1 MEGIFG
7 RDLELTAMDQFLNST
22 PNWPSAM
29 IIQGEAG
36 IGKTTLWLEG
46 VRRAEERSVRA
57 LQARPAESEQKL
69 SYVALAD
76 LVVGAFDEVG
86 STLPEVQQRALA
98 GALVRDETVDGTSA
112 LTTATA
118 FVGVLAA
125 CAEKSEVLLAVDDV
139 QWLDSASAEALAFA
153 LRRLPPKVGVLLAHR
168 VELGQEL
175 PLGLARALP
184 EDRLLRIAP
193 RPLSLAALHHL
204 VKFRLGTSLPRPLL
218 ARLADASGGNPFYA
232 LEMARALAPDGD
244 LKPTQPLP
252 VPRNLEELVRSR
264 VETLSAPAWQLAL
277 AAAATSQPTRS
288 VLASALPADA
298 DFGAALLE
306 AEEAG
311 VLSSE
316 NERIR
321 FEHPLLASVIY
332 ASASAER
339 RRQLHKRLA
348 LVVSDLE
355 ERARHLA
362 LCTTEP
368 EEEIAAELEA
378 AAALAARRGAPEA
391 AAELFSAAKRLTPL
405 ASKEKL
411 TSRGLGEAKALLAA
425 GDIDGARKL
434 ASEAAATSAAGLRAE
449 AELIL
454 GDVDWIGG
462 SWARAIEH
470 LENAIAAEPED
481 PALAAR
487 AYPKLVNY
495 TVAHAPSE
503 GIERAERAFAALS
516 SQRVPAAV
524 ASVAFDSYW
533 AGLLLGGGA
542 RPELLER
549 WRELEDQAGPESAKS
564 VIPLIYFHS
573 IDDFDAAR
581 NRHAVESEWYR
592 VRGEEGWAAER
603 LAHLGFVEFRAGRW
617 DLAERLVEDSCTAI
631 AQLERPGP
639 WTMPFRLRSF
649 VDAGRGRTERART
662 TLLPLIDEANR
673 SGRTSWEAL
682 FLSTL
687 AFVEFADDDHAA
699 VDAALTR
706 MYRCTEDTGI
716 RDLIPD
722 RSEPLHVESL
732 VALGEIERARGALDR
747 LEERGQMFPRLWI
760 DVTLPRARAI
770 VLAAEGELEKAFAAL
785 NALDE
790 AAAANLPFDLA
801 WTLLVRGRLLR
812 RAKQR
817 HAAAEVLRAALKQ
830 FEQLGAPSWI
840 ERTRAELDRVGL
852 RRAPTELTAT
862 ERRVAELAASGLT
875 NREVASKAFMSPK
888 TVQANLA
895 RVYRKLGISSR
906 AELGARMS
914 EERRRVAEQT

>member
-7 RDLELTAMDQFLNST
+7 RDLELAAIERFLDSGST
-22 PNWPSAM
+22 WPGAVV
-29 IIQGEAG
+29 IEGEAG

-46 VRRAEERSVRA
+46 VRRAEARGLRT

-76 LVVGAFDEVG
+76 LVVEAFDEVG
-86 STLPEVQQRALA
+86 ATLPQVQQRALS
-98 GALVRDETVDGTSA
+98 GALVREDASA
-112 LTTATA
+112 GASARTTATA

-125 CAEKSEVLLAVDDV
+125 CAENGAVLLAVDDV
-139 QWLDSASAEALAFA
+139 QWLDSASAQTLAFA
-153 LRRLPPKVGVLLAHR
+153 LRRLPPKVGMLLAHR
-168 VELGQEL
+168 VEARQEL
-175 PLGLARALP
+175 PLGLARALS
-184 EDRLLRIAP
+184 EDRLSRIAP
-193 RPLSLAALHHL
+193 GPLSVASLHHL
-204 VKFRLGTSLPRPLL
+204 VKSRLGTTLPRPLL

-232 LEMARALAPDGD
+232 LEMARALAPVGD
-244 LKPTQPLP
+244 LKPAQPLP
-252 VPRNLEELVRSR
+252 VPRDLEELVVAR
-264 VETLSAPAWQLAL
+264 VQTLSVPARQLAL

-306 AEEAG
+306 AEEVG
-311 VLSSE
+311 VLASKDD
-316 NERIR
+316 RIR

-332 ASASAER
+332 GSASAER

-348 LVVSDLE
+348 LVVSDPE

-368 EEEIAAELEA
+368 DEEIAAELEA
-378 AAALAARRGAPEA
+378 GAALAAKRGAQEA
-391 AAELFSAAKRLTPL
+391 AAELYSAAKRLTPPDR
-405 ASKEKL
+405 EDEL
-411 TSRGLGEAKALLAA
+411 TRRGLGEAKALLAA
-425 GDIDGARKL
+425 GDIDGARKI
-434 ASEAAATSAAGLRAE
+434 ASEAAATGAAGLRAE

-454 GDVDWIGG
+454 GDLAWIGG
-462 SWARAIEH
+462 SWAAAIEH
-470 LENAIAAEPED
+470 LENALAAEPDD

-495 TVAHAPSE
+495 STHDPTKE
-503 GIERAERAFAALS
+503 IERAERALAALS
-516 SQRVPAAV
+516 AQRVPAAV
-524 ASVAFDSYW
+524 ASVAFDLYW
-533 AGLLLGGGA
+533 AELLLGHGA
-542 RPELLER
+542 RRDLFER
-549 WRELEDQAGPESAKS
+549 WTELEDRAGPDAPKS

-581 NRHAVESEWYR
+581 SRHAVEAEWYR
-592 VRGEEGWAAER
+592 VRGEEGWVAER

-617 DLAERLVEDSCTAI
+617 ELAERLVEDACTAI

-639 WTMPFRLRSF
+639 WTTLFRYRSL
-649 VDAGRGRTERART
+649 VDAGRGRTRRART

-673 SGRTSWEAL
+673 FGRTVWESL

-699 VDAALTR
+699 VDATLTR

-716 RDLIPD
+716 RDLMPD
-722 RSEPLHVESL
+722 RSEPLHIESL
-732 VALGEIERARGALDR
+732 VALGEVERARGALER
-747 LEERGQMFPRLWI
+747 LEERGRVFPRLWI

-770 VLAAEGELEKAFAAL
+770 VLAAEGELEKAFAAIDS
-785 NALDE
+785 LDE
-790 AAAANLPFDLA
+790 GAAANLPFDLA
-801 WTLLVRGRLLR
+801 WTLLVRGRLHR

-817 HAAAEVLRAALKQ
+817 HAAAEVLRAALEQ
-830 FEQLGAPSWI
+830 FERLGAPSWI
-840 ERTRAELDRVGL
+840 KRTRAELERVGL
-852 RRAPTELTAT
+852 RRAPDELTPT

-914 EERRRVAEQT
+914 EERSRVNAQT

>member
-7 RDLELTAMDQFLNST
+7 RDLELTAIEQFLNSA

-29 IIQGEAG
+29 VIEGEAG

-46 VRRAEERSVRA
+46 LRRAEERSMRV

-76 LVVGAFDEVG
+76 LVVEAFDEVG
-86 STLPEVQQRALA
+86 SALPGVQQRALA
-98 GALVRDETVDGTSA
+98 GALVRDEAVDGTSA
-112 LTTATA
+112 RTTATA

-125 CAEKSEVLLAVDDV
+125 CAEKSAVLLAVDDV
-139 QWLDSASAEALAFA
+139 QWLDSASAESLAFA

-168 VELGQEL
+168 VEPRREL

-204 VKFRLGTSLPRPLL
+204 VKFRHGTSLPRPLL

-232 LEMARALAPDGD
+232 LEMARALAPDGE

-252 VPRNLEELVRSR
+252 VPRNLEELVLSR
-264 VETLSAPAWQLAL
+264 VETLSAPARQLAL

-288 VLASALPADA
+288 VLASALPTDS

-332 ASASAER
+332 GSASAER

-348 LVVSDLE
+348 LLVSDPE

-362 LCTTEP
+362 PCTTEP
-368 EEEIAAELEA
+368 DEEIAAELEA

-391 AAELFSAAKRLTPL
+391 AAELFSAAKRLTPQ
-405 ASKEKL
+405 ARGEEL

-425 GDIDGARKL
+425 ADVGGARKI
-434 ASEAAATSAAGLRAE
+434 ASEAAAASAAGPRAE
-449 AELIL
+449 AELLL
-454 GDVDWIGG
+454 GDLDWIGG
-462 SWARAIEH
+462 SWASAIEH
-470 LENAIAAEPED
+470 LENALAAEPED

-487 AYPKLVNY
+487 TYPKLVNY
-495 TVAHAPSE
+495 TVAHAPGE
-503 GIERAERAFAALS
+503 GIERAERALAALS
-516 SQRVPAAV
+516 SERVPAAV
-524 ASVAFDSYW
+524 ASVTFDLYW
-533 AGLLLGGGA
+533 AELLLGHGA

-549 WRELEDQAGPESAKS
+549 WGALEDQAGPEAPKS

-581 NRHAVESEWYR
+581 NRHAVEAEWYR
-592 VRGEEGWAAER
+592 VRGEEGWVAER
-603 LAHLGFVEFRAGRW
+603 LAHLGFAEFRAGRW
-617 DLAERLVEDSCTAI
+617 GLAERLVEDSCTAI

-673 SGRTSWEAL
+673 SGRTSWESL

-706 MYRCTEDTGI
+706 MYRCIEDTGI
-716 RDLIPD
+716 RDLVPD
-722 RSEPLHVESL
+722 RSEPLHIESL
-732 VALGEIERARGALDR
+732 VALGEVERARGALTR
-747 LEERGQMFPRLWI
+747 LEERGRVFPRLWI
-760 DVTLPRARAI
+760 DMALPRARAI

-785 NALDE
+785 DALDE
-790 AAAANLPFDLA
+790 AAAANLPFDFA
-801 WTLLVRGRLLR
+801 WTLLLRGRLHR

-817 HAAAEVLRAALKQ
+817 HVAAEVLRAALKQ

-914 EERRRVAEQT
+914 EERGSVKAQT

>member
-7 RDLELTAMDQFLNST
+7 RDLELIAMEQFLNST

-29 IIQGEAG
+29 VIEGEAG

-46 VRRAEERSVRA
+46 VRRAEERSMRA

-76 LVVGAFDEVG
+76 MVVGAFDEVG
-86 STLPEVQQRALA
+86 STLPQVQQRALA

-112 LTTATA
+112 RTTATA

-125 CAEKSEVLLAVDDV
+125 CAEKSAVLLAVDDV
-139 QWLDSASAEALAFA
+139 QWLDSASAESLAFA

-204 VKFRLGTSLPRPLL
+204 VKFRLGRSLPRPLL

-232 LEMARALAPDGD
+232 LEMARALVPDGD

-252 VPRNLEELVRSR
+252 VPRNLEELVLSR
-264 VETLSAPAWQLAL
+264 VETLSAPARQLAL

-288 VLASALPADA
+288 VLALALPADA
-298 DFGAALLE
+298 DFGVALLE

-311 VLSSE
+311 VLTSE

-332 ASASAER
+332 GSASAER

-348 LVVSDLE
+348 LVVSDPE

-391 AAELFSAAKRLTPL
+391 AAELFSAARRLTPL

-411 TSRGLGEAKALLAA
+411 TSRGLGEAKALLSA
-425 GDIDGARKL
+425 GDVGGARNI
-434 ASEAAATSAAGLRAE
+434 ASEAAAASAASLRAE
-449 AELIL
+449 AELLL

-495 TVAHAPSE
+495 TVAHAPRE

-516 SQRVPAAV
+516 SERVPAAV

-533 AGLLLGGGA
+533 AGLLLGHGA

-549 WRELEDQAGPESAKS
+549 WGELEDQAGPEAPKS

-581 NRHAVESEWYR
+581 NRYAVEAEWYR

-617 DLAERLVEDSCTAI
+617 GLAERLVEDSCTAI

-649 VDAGRGRTERART
+649 IDAGRGRTERART
-662 TLLPLIDEANR
+662 TLLPLIDVANR

-706 MYRCTEDTGI
+706 MYRCTEDAGI

-732 VALGEIERARGALDR
+732 VALGEIERARGALAR
-747 LEERGQMFPRLWI
+747 LEERGRIFPRLWI

-770 VLAAEGELEKAFAAL
+770 VLAAEGELDKAFAAL
-785 NALDE
+785 DALDE
-790 AAAANLPFDLA
+790 AAAAKLPFDFA
-801 WTLLVRGRLLR
+801 WTLLVRGRLHR

-817 HAAAEVLRAALKQ
+817 HAAAEVLRATLEQ
-830 FEQLGAPSWI
+830 FEQLGAPSWV

-852 RRAPTELTAT
+852 RRAPTELTPT

-914 EERRRVAEQT
+914 EERGRVAAQT

>member
-29 IIQGEAG
+29 VIQGEAG

-46 VRRAEERSVRA
+46 VRRAEERSMQT
-57 LQARPAESEQKL
+57 LKARPAESEQKL

-76 LVVGAFDEVG
+76 LVVGTFDEVG

-533 AGLLLGGGA
+533 AGLLLGRGV

-662 TLLPLIDEANR
+662 TLLPLIDQANR

-747 LEERGQMFPRLWI
+747 LEERGHMFPRLWI

-785 NALDE
+785 NALDD

-801 WTLLVRGRLLR
+801 WTLLVRGRLHR

-895 RVYRKLGISSR
+895 RVYRKLGIGSR

-914 EERRRVAEQT
+914 EDRGR

>member
-1 MEGIFG
+1 VEGIFG
-7 RDLELTAMDQFLNST
+7 RDLELAAMEQFLHNT
-22 PNWPSAM
+22 RTWPSAVV
-29 IIQGEAG
+29 IEGEAG

-46 VRRAEERSVRA
+46 VRRAAERGVRA

-76 LVVGAFDEVG
+76 LVAEAFDEVG
-86 STLPEVQQRALA
+86 SALPQVQQRALA
-98 GALVRDETVDGTSA
+98 GALVREDADGGASER
-112 LTTATA
+112 TTATA

-125 CAEKSEVLLAVDDV
+125 CAEKGAVLLAVDDV
-139 QWLDSASAEALAFA
+139 QWLDAASAQTLAFA
-153 LRRLPPKVGVLLAHR
+153 LRRLPPKVGLLLAHR
-168 VELGQEL
+168 VAARQEL
-175 PLGLARALP
+175 PLGLARALS

-193 RPLSLAALHHL
+193 GPLSLAALHHL
-204 VKFRLGTSLPRPLL
+204 MKSRLGTSLPRPLL

-232 LEMARALAPDGD
+232 LEMARALAPVGD
-244 LKPTQPLP
+244 LKPAQPLP
-252 VPRNLEELVRSR
+252 VPRNLEELVVSR
-264 VETLSAPAWQLAL
+264 VETLSAPARQLAL

-288 VLASALPADA
+288 ILASALPADV

-311 VLSSE
+311 VLASKDD
-316 NERIR
+316 RIR

-332 ASASAER
+332 GSASAER
-339 RRQLHKRLA
+339 RRQLHRRLA
-348 LVVSDLE
+348 LVVSDPE

-362 LCTTEP
+362 LCTTDP
-368 EEEIAAELEA
+368 DEEIAAELEA
-378 AAALAARRGAPEA
+378 GAALAARRGAQEA
-391 AAELFSAAKRLTPL
+391 AAELFSAARRLTPPDR
-405 ASKEKL
+405 ADGL
-411 TSRGLGEAKALLAA
+411 TRRGLGEATALLAA
-425 GDIDGARKL
+425 GDIDGARKIT
-434 ASEAAATSAAGLRAE
+434 SEAAATSASGLRAE
-449 AELIL
+449 AELLL
-454 GDVDWIGG
+454 GDLAWIGG
-462 SWARAIEH
+462 SWADAIEH
-470 LENAIAAEPED
+470 LENALVAEPED

-495 TVAHAPSE
+495 STHDPTKE
-503 GIERAERAFAALS
+503 IERAERALAALS
-516 SQRVPAAV
+516 AQHVPAAV
-524 ASVAFDSYW
+524 ASVAFDLYW
-533 AGLLLGGGA
+533 AELLLGHGA
-542 RPELLER
+542 RRDLFER
-549 WRELEDQAGPESAKS
+549 WEELEDRAGPDAPKS

-581 NRHAVESEWYR
+581 NRHAVEAEWYR
-592 VRGEEGWAAER
+592 VRGEEGWVAER

-617 DLAERLVEDSCTAI
+617 ELAERLVEDACIAI
-631 AQLERPGP
+631 AQVERPGP
-639 WTMPFRLRSF
+639 WTSLFRLRSF
-649 VDAGRGRTERART
+649 VDAGRGRTRRART
-662 TLLPLIDEANR
+662 TLLPLIDDANR
-673 SGRTSWEAL
+673 SGRTVWESL

-706 MYRCTEDTGI
+706 MYRCTGDTGI
-716 RDLIPD
+716 RDLAPD
-722 RSEPLHVESL
+722 RSEPLQIESL
-732 VALGEIERARGALDR
+732 VALGEVERARGVLDR
-747 LEERGQMFPRLWI
+747 LEERGRVFPRLWI

-770 VLAAEGELEKAFAAL
+770 VLAAEGELDKAL
-785 NALDE
+785 NALDTLDE
-790 AAAANLPFDLA
+790 DAAAKLPFDFA
-801 WTLLVRGRLLR
+801 WTLLVRGRLHR

-817 HAAAEVLRAALKQ
+817 HAAAEVLRAALEQ

-852 RRAPTELTAT
+852 RRAPAELTAT

-914 EERRRVAEQT
+914 EERGRVEAQT